1 MIDNNQI
8 INFIKS
14 KFDNINYNSLAPII
28 RELLMTSI
36 NRNFEV
42 GGRYSKNSQFGGGK
56 AKWKPSQRAIRQNG
70 QTLLDSGRLAASII
84 VTPKFENGNLIISMG
99 SNVKDKKG
107 NNYAMVH
114 QFGVKRRGH
123 KMPARPF
130 LVIQNEDIRNIQN
143 LIAKHI
149 TKQFK

>member
-1 MIDNNQI
+1 MIDNYQI

-28 RELLMTSI
+28 RELLLTSI

-70 QTLLDSGRLAASII
+70 QTLLNTGQLASSII
-84 VTPKFENGNLIISMG
+84 VEPKFENGNLIISMG
-99 SNVKDKKG
+99 GNKK
-107 NNYAMVH
+107 YTAIH
-114 QFGVKRRGH
+114 HFGGRAGRGR
-123 KMPARPF
+123 KVAIPARPF
-130 LVIQNEDIRNIQN
+130 LVIQNKDITNIQK
-143 LIAKHI
+143 LIARHI
-149 TKQFK
+149 ANQFK